1 MLCAAKQSYDLVQS
15 SGRLTPQE
23 SAAAERQLAICESS
37 DWFWWFGDYN
47 PSQAVASFDKL
58 YRRNLINLY
67 HLLKLPPP
75 SQLHLPIS
83 HGSHDAEGG
92 TMRRALEHPQ

>member
-1 MLCAAKQSYDLVQS
+1 MA
-15 SGRLTPQE
+15 RLTGTVDGAKMMLNE
-23 SAAAERQLAICESS
+23 ILGDRQPICESS

-47 PSQAVASFDKL
+47 PSQAVTSFDKL

-83 HGSHDAEGG
+83 RGSQDAEGG
-92 TMRRALEHPQ
+92 TMRRAQEPPL